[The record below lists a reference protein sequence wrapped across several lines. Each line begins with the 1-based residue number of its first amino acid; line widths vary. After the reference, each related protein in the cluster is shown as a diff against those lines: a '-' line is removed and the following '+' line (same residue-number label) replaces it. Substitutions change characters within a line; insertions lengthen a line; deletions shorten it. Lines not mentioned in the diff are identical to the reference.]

1 MLCNLGQPHKL
12 SPAFFAALHTIAC
25 DAWFPPL
32 RTVGPD
38 SKDELVGV
46 NVTVAVLQPGR
57 YAAAAQRFAM
67 QFCSRVD
74 RAAAARQIEELWS
87 HLGPCEGHSASP
99 PLLLL
104 PRLSK
109 QRVRSMVVS

>member
-1 MLCNLGQPHKL
+1 MRKRADGSSSSVRKSAMLCNLGQPHKL

-57 YAAAAQRFAM
+57 YAAAALHFAIL
-67 QFCSRVD
+67 FT
-74 RAAAARQIEELWS
+74 
-87 HLGPCEGHSASP
+87 GG
-99 PLLLL
+99 
-104 PRLSK
+104 
-109 QRVRSMVVS
+109 